1 MFYLSKKIVLSVIL
15 GLLTVLLFN
24 RLIFID
30 EKGCLENIAST
41 IVYPAVWCSTNIS
54 EYVRHKIK
62 QKKSYEKLRKKYRSL
77 KAEYN
82 SMLAEIIRVNAVKR
96 FYEGSSDLREF
107 LQRYNLENMIMSKIL
122 IKNISNNGHY
132 FIINCGSNNGIR
144 KNMAAV
150 YKFQLVGKV
159 TDVYP
164 HFSKVT
170 LITDQNCKVAALTN
184 STESKGIVVGQN
196 SITRCKMNYVNHLLE
211 VVDNDLVFSSGQ
223 GLVFPE
229 GFCLGRIVK
238 HEHTHNMLYHEI
250 EIEPLI
256 KLKKIKYC
264 LLTDQTKINFF

>member
-1 MFYLSKKIVLSVIL
+1 MFYLSKKVVLS
-15 GLLTVLLFN
+15 
-24 RLIFID
+24 LIFILSSTVLICRLTYFQ
-30 EKGCLENIAST
+30 EKGCLENIAAT
-41 IVYPAVWCSTNIS
+41 ITYPVIWCSSVIS
-54 EYVRHKIK
+54 DYTHNKIK
-62 QKKSYEKLRKKYRSL
+62 QKDSYEKLRKKYKKL

-82 SMLAEIIRVNAVKR
+82 TMLSEIIRVNAIKK
-96 FYEGSSDLREF
+96 FYNESNDLREF
-107 LQRYNLENMIMSKIL
+107 KERYCIDNMILTKIL

-132 FIINCGSNNGIR
+132 FIINCGSNNGVR

-150 YKFQLVGKV
+150 YKFQLLGKV
-159 TDVYP
+159 TEVYP

-170 LITDQNCKVAALTN
+170 LITDENCKVAAFANT
-184 STESKGIVVGQN
+184 TDSKGIVIGQN

-211 VVDNDLVFSSGQ
+211 VVNDDLVFSSGQ

-256 KLKKIKYC
+256 KLKKLKYC
-264 LLTDQTKINFF
+264 MLVDQTKINLF